1 MIKFLDLEK
10 FIKNLMPVTTTEY
23 FTRAGEF
30 HIDGLFS
37 EKIFG
42 VSDRERIS
50 TFSYIELCAKV
61 IHPEA
66 LKILIQLDQKVEKF
80 ISTEEKFQL
89 DSDSCLQVSDGGVTG
104 IEEFIKLFPK
114 VKFRGE
120 TPTRE
125 KLIKVINQAYKNN
138 ILFINK
144 LPVIPPEQRP
154 AFKDVEGNWTMD
166 TLNDVYLNV
175 LRRAFQVRSAAGSG
189 PLFDILNYGLQSA
202 VSDHHKFIHTK
213 VGKKHGVIRDQLL
226 SKRVD
231 FTGRAVITPGPD
243 LKVNEMGIPL
253 RIAVNLFEPFLIHQL
268 LYTDRINKE
277 LLSKEIKAFND
288 LELSVDGVKRVINA
302 IKTGDVIP
310 KTLHDIFFEATEV
323 AMIGRVILSKR
334 DPALHA
340 ESVRAYKPVLVDGN
354 TLRLCTLACACHNAD
369 FDGDTMAVYHPLTD
383 EAQVEAK
390 AKMLKAVSGTSS
402 DSITFE
408 LSKEMIVGLYLI
420 TKDKK
425 PTNSPIGI
433 TKGDLDKATDPYV
446 AVKFKRKTTTMG
458 KALFNSCL
466 PLDYPFVD
474 KLINKK
480 IIGEIIADL
489 VNKYSGDVAREAI
502 FKMEQIGFKFATI
515 IGPSITLGHLELPE
529 KVYQLKKNLEGATT
543 EESVA
548 LLKQMFTITKKHLEN
563 TGFYDLNESGATKG
577 WKQPMQILIAKGII
591 ADPEGN
597 ILPAISG
604 SFADGLTPT
613 QFFNAASGAR
623 KGIIDRVLNT
633 SVTGYMSRKLAFVLN
648 NLEAHSHLKD
658 CGTKRTVSVK
668 LTTDIIKRI
677 TGRFHIVR
685 GKIQEFDP
693 KSYKVGDII
702 NLRSPIFCE
711 SPKLCLTCYGKL
723 LQRHKTPYVGVLAAQ
738 VIGAQGTQMILRTF
752 HLGGAITVKEKDILQ
767 DIVNN
772 DPMAEVER

>member
-369 FDGDTMAVYHPLTD
+369 FDGDSAICNIQYFKDSKKYICHISEV
-383 EAQVEAK
+383 
-390 AKMLKAVSGTSS
+390 LK
-402 DSITFE
+402 
-408 LSKEMIVGLYLI
+408 KEKFKLI
-420 TKDKK
+420 TKEEKQSGIIVEKYQPSFEMYIDSINTKIGDIEKKRVTEYSIHNNIEMYKISDKK
-425 PTNSPIGI
+425 ERFDDFWTSYDHSLIIYDKNKDEIRKISPKELI
-433 TKGDLDKATDPYV
+433 KNPEN
-446 AVKFKRKTTTMG
+446 KFLIKRK
-458 KALFNSCL
+458 
-466 PLDYPFVD
+466 
-474 KLINKK
+474 
-480 IIGEIIADL
+480 
-489 VNKYSGDVAREAI
+489 
-502 FKMEQIGFKFATI
+502 
-515 IGPSITLGHLELPE
+515 
-529 KVYQLKKNLEGATT
+529 
-543 EESVA
+543 
-548 LLKQMFTITKKHLEN
+548 KKHD
-563 TGFYDLNESGATKG
+563 Y
-577 WKQPMQILIAKGII
+577 
-591 ADPEGN
+591 
-597 ILPAISG
+597 
-604 SFADGLTPT
+604 
-613 QFFNAASGAR
+613 
-623 KGIIDRVLNT
+623 
-633 SVTGYMSRKLAFVLN
+633 
-648 NLEAHSHLKD
+648 
-658 CGTKRTVSVK
+658 
-668 LTTDIIKRI
+668 
-677 TGRFHIVR
+677 
-685 GKIQEFDP
+685 
-693 KSYKVGDII
+693 
-702 NLRSPIFCE
+702 
-711 SPKLCLTCYGKL
+711 
-723 LQRHKTPYVGVLAAQ
+723 
-738 VIGAQGTQMILRTF
+738 
-752 HLGGAITVKEKDILQ
+752 
-767 DIVNN
+767 
-772 DPMAEVER
+772 